1 MSRVGGFT
9 TSDVRVIDVTDG
21 VHPVELP
28 VTVLAGAGG
37 YVARVDAP
45 GAPGDGTHQ
54 LYAFTAAKV
63 GAAAAVT
70 RDAPSSWAAPH
81 DGELLIISH
90 AAFMDA
96 LAPLVAR
103 RMQEGWTVQIA
114 DVQDVYDEQ
123 GFGDKSPAAIRAFIQ
138 RARASWRVPPRFVL
152 FVGDAT
158 FDPRNFMGKGDFDF
172 VPTRLIDTAAMETA
186 SDDWFV
192 DDDLDGVPEIAIGR
206 LPVRTGAQASA
217 IVGKL
222 LGYAGKADLSRG
234 GLFVTD
240 TDDVDL
246 DFSGASTA
254 GRGEGV
260 GHHADRSLPARHQ
273 RDAGRAA
280 REAGR
285 GAVPGELPRPR
296 FGRGLGRLA
305 DDEPRPPP

>member
-1 MSRVGGFT
+1 M
-9 TSDVRVIDVTDG
+9 
-21 VHPVELP
+21 
-28 VTVLAGAGG
+28 
-37 YVARVDAP
+37 
-45 GAPGDGTHQ
+45 
-54 LYAFTAAKV
+54 
-63 GAAAAVT
+63 T
-70 RDAPSSWAAPH
+70 RDAPSSWAASH

-103 RMQEGWTVQIA
+103 RVQEGWTVQIA

-206 LPVRTGAQASA
+206 LPVRTAAQASA

-222 LGYAGKADLSRG
+222 LAYAGKANLSRG

-240 TDDVDL
+240 TDERRPRL
-246 DFSGASTA
+246 LGRQHGRRGARCRTSCPSIASSAVPA
-254 GRGEGV
+254 GRRTCCSPSWARG
-260 GHHADRSLPARHQ
+260 RSW
-273 RDAGRAA
+273 
-280 REAGR
+280 
-285 GAVPGELPRPR
+285 
-296 FGRGLGRLA
+296 
-305 DDEPRPPP
+305 

>member
-1 MSRVGGFT
+1 
-9 TSDVRVIDVTDG
+9 
-21 VHPVELP
+21 
-28 VTVLAGAGG
+28 
-37 YVARVDAP
+37 
-45 GAPGDGTHQ
+45 
-54 LYAFTAAKV
+54 
-63 GAAAAVT
+63 
-70 RDAPSSWAAPH
+70 
-81 DGELLIISH
+81 
-90 AAFMDA
+90 MDA

-103 RMQEGWTVQIA
+103 RVQEGWTVQIA

-158 FDPRNFMGKGDFDF
+158 FDPRNFLAKGDFDF
-172 VPTRLIDTAAMETA
+172 VPTQLIDTAAMETA

-206 LPVRTGAQASA
+206 LPVRTARPGERDRRQAA
-217 IVGKL
+217 RLRGQGRPVARRPVRHRHRRGRPRL
-222 LGYAGKADLSRG
+222 LGRQHGR
-234 GLFVTD
+234 
-240 TDDVDL
+240 
-246 DFSGASTA
+246 
-254 GRGEGV
+254 RGEGV

-280 REAGR
+280 RQAGR

-305 DDEPRPPP
+305 DDAPRRPRSPTTTRRSTSS